1 MRVPA
6 LRLNSGLYT
15 QTSQDSTLSG
25 PDIVGFWAQNYIV
38 FQQGGNCKV
47 APKSD
52 LCGCTREGSLGGIR
66 ESPAKS
72 LVGRPVFGNPAF
84 SSVPSYHC
92 SENLGNCLP

>member
-1 MRVPA
+1 M
-6 LRLNSGLYT
+6 
-15 QTSQDSTLSG
+15 
-25 PDIVGFWAQNYIV
+25 
-38 FQQGGNCKV
+38 
-47 APKSD
+47 APKSG

-72 LVGRPVFGNPAF
+72 LVGSPVFENPAF